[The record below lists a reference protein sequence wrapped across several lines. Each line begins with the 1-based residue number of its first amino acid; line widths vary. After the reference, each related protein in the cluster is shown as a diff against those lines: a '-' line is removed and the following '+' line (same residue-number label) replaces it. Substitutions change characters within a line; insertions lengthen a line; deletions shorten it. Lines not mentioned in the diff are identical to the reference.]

1 MGGWVLG
8 LIVKNGVLV
17 FGSINTDFVTY
28 VADLP
33 APGETVTGGR
43 FASFPGGNGANQA
56 VAAARSGAVVEVYG
70 CVGDD
75 ALGEERLRGLAEAG
89 VSTEHVVVRSG
100 VHSGIAQIM
109 VDSGGENLIAV
120 APGANWRVRPEDIAL
135 PADAGGSTVALFQN
149 EVPQCTTEAVIA
161 SCRAKGM
168 TVVWNV
174 APAGTETPAAA
185 TLAAVDFLICNRREL
200 AGLAGAGEVEDR
212 ARRLLD
218 RGAGNVIITLG
229 AEGSLLV
236 TAGETHR
243 QPAFPVVAVDTV
255 GAGDCF
261 CGYFAGSL
269 ASGMQVKAALRRASA
284 AAALATTVEGAQPSM
299 PRDATVA
306 HLLASSEGGG

>member
-1 MGGWVLG
+1 MSWRFAERVAAGTLWFCPVFVKPAEQGKSSPLPSEAAWPYNGAPARLLGGWVLG

-43 FASFPGGNGANQA
+43 FASFPGGKGANQA

-75 ALGEERLRGLAEAG
+75 ALGVERLRGLAEAG
-89 VSTEHVVVRSG
+89 VLIEHVVVRSG

-109 VDSGGENLIAV
+109 VDAGGENLIAV
-120 APGANWRVRPEDIAL
+120 APGANWRFCPEDVVL
-135 PADAGGSTVALFQN
+135 PADAGGNTVALFQN
-149 EVPQCTTEAVIA
+149 EVPQSATEAVIA

-174 APAGTETPAAA
+174 APVGPETPPAA

-200 AGLAGAGEVEDR
+200 AGLAGAGEIEDR

-218 RGAGNVIITLG
+218 HGGPGDRPRG
-229 AEGSLLV
+229 
-236 TAGETHR
+236 HR
-243 QPAFPVVAVDTV
+243 P
-255 GAGDCF
+255 
-261 CGYFAGSL
+261 
-269 ASGMQVKAALRRASA
+269 
-284 AAALATTVEGAQPSM
+284 
-299 PRDATVA
+299 
-306 HLLASSEGGG
+306 

>member
-1 MGGWVLG
+1 VQGT
-8 LIVKNGVLV
+8 IVKGRVLV

-43 FASFPGGNGANQA
+43 FVSFPGGKGANQA
-56 VAAARSGAVVEVYG
+56 VAAARSGVVVDMYG

-75 ALGEERLRGLAEAG
+75 VLGEERLRGLAEAG
-89 VSTEHVVVRSG
+89 VSTEHIVVRPG

-109 VDSGGENLIAV
+109 VDAAGENLITV
-120 APGANWRVRPEDIAL
+120 APGANWRFSPEDIEL
-135 PADAGGSTVALFQN
+135 PVDADGDTVALFQN
-149 EVPQCTTEAVIA
+149 EVPQPAAEVVIA
-161 SCRAKGM
+161 GCRAKGM

-174 APAGTETPAAA
+174 APVGPETPSAT
-185 TLAAVDFLICNRREL
+185 TLAAVDYLICNRGEL
-200 AGLAGAGEVEDR
+200 AGLAGEGNVEDR
-212 ARRLLD
+212 ARQLLAH
-218 RGAGNVIITLG
+218 GTGSVIVTLG

-236 TAGETHR
+236 TANETYH
-243 QPAFPVVAVDTV
+243 QPAFPVAVVDTV

-269 ASGMQVKAALRRASA
+269 ASGMEVKVALRRASA

-299 PRDATVA
+299 PLDAEVA
-306 HLLASSEGGG
+306 RLLASGEGG